1 MLALISPQTIGQES
15 SAFTVCNLPPLNLV
29 LWTQTNQFSQKQKTA
44 EARAESSDAPWYQ
57 LENL

>member
-29 LWTQTNQFSQKQKTA
+29 FFNTNKSILPTQKTA
-44 EARAESSDAPWYQ
+44 EARAGSSDAPWYQ